1 MTRNKKNVNK
11 KDLLNVFKILLEKN
25 SAANVRSRDGS
36 NRKNR
41 KNGKGFKDFLGL
53 YMKTP

>member
-1 MTRNKKNVNK
+1 MTRDKKNVNK

-25 SAANVRSRDGS
+25 SAANVRSIDGS

-41 KNGKGFKDFLGL
+41 KNGKGFKDFLGF